1 MAINAFFGVMLGRIT
16 KQDKKL
22 ANNLNYEGT
31 EFPVSKNDYP
41 RVEKQNSICINVFC
55 YENKII

>member
-1 MAINAFFGVMLGRIT
+1 MLGRIT

-31 EFPVSKNDYP
+31 EFPVSKNYYP